1 MPARARRLFQCP
13 RLVCAAEVA
22 KVPGAEAEAA
32 LDLQASEAAIRHI
45 SIEATTPPAA
55 AAKEVAAVSNSRA
68 GGRIAQVLAAVRGVF
83 AACFGSKA

>member
-22 KVPGAEAEAA
+22 KAPEAEAGPA
-32 LDLQASEAAIRHI
+32 VEMQASEAVIRHI
-45 SIEATTPPAA
+45 SIEATIPPAA
-55 AAKEVAAVSNSRA
+55 AAKEVAAASNA
-68 GGRIAQVLAAVRGVF
+68 GGRMAQVLAAVWGVF